1 MALSVKEL
9 QICDWIQD
17 ENGFQWQIIGVGDDY
32 AYATWEGNEGDPWEF
47 DDKDDQPEP
56 IPITPKILE
65 KNGFIKVNS
74 QRYDYGYPDTDCYV
88 KVNPKKNMIHVNG
101 RNANSNLYSHS
112 FVHELQHALR
122 LCGLNE
128 LADNFKVYEE

>member
-1 MALSVKEL
+1 MKCKEL
-9 QICDWIQD
+9 QIFDWIQD

-32 AYATWEGNEGDPWEF
+32 AYATFEGNEGDPWEF
-47 DDKDDQPEP
+47 DDKDDQLKP
-56 IPITPKILE
+56 IPLTPEILE

-112 FVHELQHALR
+112 FVHELQRVLR
-122 LCGLNE
+122 LCGLDE
-128 LADNFKVYEE
+128 LANNFKL